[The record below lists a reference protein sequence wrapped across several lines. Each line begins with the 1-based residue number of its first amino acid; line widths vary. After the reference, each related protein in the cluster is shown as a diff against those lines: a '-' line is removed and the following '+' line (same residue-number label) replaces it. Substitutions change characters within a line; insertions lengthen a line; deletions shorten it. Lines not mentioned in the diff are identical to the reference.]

1 MIQNA
6 IQAAIALLK
15 KSAQDLADA
24 VSINGVPQWADEPAT
39 QDAHDEILIAADGLV
54 SASTYI
60 TRIESE
66 KRAHLARIAE
76 LESQLAAETGRLDF
90 VLEEELVIFEFRET
104 FQLRDAL
111 GDKPLPG
118 IFNSPRAAIDAARE
132 LVKGVK

>member
-76 LESQLAAETGRLDF
+76 LNGVMHPT
-90 VLEEELVIFEFRET
+90 
-104 FQLRDAL
+104 
-111 GDKPLPG
+111 PY
-118 IFNSPRAAIDAARE
+118 AAIDAAIK
-132 LVKGVK
+132 LAKGGE